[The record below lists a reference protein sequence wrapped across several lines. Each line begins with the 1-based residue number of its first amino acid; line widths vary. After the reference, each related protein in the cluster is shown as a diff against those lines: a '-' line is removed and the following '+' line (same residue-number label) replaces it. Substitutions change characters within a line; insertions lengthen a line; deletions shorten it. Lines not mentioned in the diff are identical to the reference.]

1 MLPHAQRNG
10 GKKFGLT
17 AASGYLTSCLLSFEP
32 IFQREVQTYPSD
44 TASISI
50 SSYAATYQHSSD
62 GRPGVYLP
70 RHHFGG
76 FRPKK
81 IQIIPRPP
89 LGLHRGHRLGPSGAA
104 LRCVGRYLP
113 PTATTEADQDHRR
126 GSESGADEAGLW
138 RVSSV
143 ALFLRGWLGASVCRR
158 CSV

>member
-62 GRPGVYLP
+62 GRPGVYLR

-89 LGLHRGHRLGPSGAA
+89 LGLHAGHRPGPSGAA
-104 LRCVGRYLP
+104 LRCIGRYCPP
-113 PTATTEADQDHRR
+113 PTTKARQDHRR
-126 GSESGADEAGLW
+126 GSEPGAGEAGLC
-138 RVSSV
+138 RVSLVCAFSEGL
-143 ALFLRGWLGASVCRR
+143 AASVCRR